1 MKITKQMLKE
11 LIKEELQN
19 LEEMGTA
26 PYASEEERVAEE
38 QEQEE
43 KAEPDNPLEGKDQGQ
58 LIEMLGQL
66 HSALKKKISP
76 DS

>member
-19 LEEMGTA
+19 LEEIGTGSA
-26 PYASEEERVAEE
+26 YANEEEPVAE
-38 QEQEE
+38 EQEE
-43 KAEPDNPLEGKDQGQ
+43 KAEPDNPLESKDQGQ

>member
-19 LEEMGTA
+19 LEEMGTGST
-26 PYASEEERVAEE
+26 YANEEEPVAE
-38 QEQEE
+38 EQEE

>member
-1 MKITKQMLKE
+1 MKITKNMLKE

-26 PYASEEERVAEE
+26 PYTSEEEPVTE
-38 QEQEE
+38 EQEE

>member
-1 MKITKQMLKE
+1 MKITKNMLKE

-26 PYASEEERVAEE
+26 PYTSEEELTTE
-38 QEQEE
+38 EQEE